1 MTQLIPFS
9 DDLQKMEIID
19 NPGRAQRASHE
30 ALPYSRIGHA
40 GYQILWN
47 PAVLAQL
54 KEVA

>member
-19 NPGRAQRASHE
+19 NPGRVQRANHE
-30 ALPYSRIGHA
+30 TLPYSRNGHA